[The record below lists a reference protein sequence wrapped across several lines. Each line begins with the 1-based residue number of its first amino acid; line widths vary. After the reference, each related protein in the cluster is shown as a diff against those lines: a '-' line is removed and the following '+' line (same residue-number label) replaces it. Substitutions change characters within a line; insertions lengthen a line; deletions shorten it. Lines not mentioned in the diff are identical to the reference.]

1 MASFHHL
8 PYEQKR
14 LNPQPHSCARCLN
27 RPIDFCTSNDRV
39 NTIPWTWKK
48 GVTQAE
54 IFDAMMSDVAAVEGT
69 DGKEDSLKDF
79 NPCPMGGWSRAA
91 PFYER
96 ECESGK
102 W

>member
-39 NTIPWTWKK
+39 NTVPWTWKK
-48 GVTQAE
+48 GVAQTE
-54 IFDAMMSDVAAVEGT
+54 IISACMDDNKER
-69 DGKEDSLKDF
+69 EDSLKDF
-79 NPCPMGGWSRAA
+79 NPCPMGGWSRAY
-91 PFYER
+91 PFYTN